1 MKHKAPGPNKL
12 TANQLKNHPPNMTNF
27 LTEIF
32 NHSLSAG
39 YFPNSYK
46 HATMILIRKAF
57 ISGTAVKDKR
67 PILLLNVDGKLLDK
81 ILNKRL
87 YTFLEENDLQNERQH
102 GFQRNRGTQ
111 TGILTLHETISKHLS
126 LKHKVDIACRD
137 VTKAF
142 DKIWHTGL
150 KHKIIELG
158 LHSCYEKTL
167 SNYLTNRTASIKI
180 GNISGPKFKL
190 ESGVPQRTCLSP
202 TLFNIYVKDI
212 PELLVD
218 TDYLQY
224 ADDFTQIITLPG
236 NPRAI
241 ANNAK
246 LTIEQIN
253 NYENKWKIQTNINK
267 FQIINVI
274 RRNTAPV
281 IVNKKEIKYTN
292 KTKILGMTYSTHGI
306 SPQVEIRKAMA
317 MKTLTRLQRF
327 RNLSEKNKR
336 KLYLLI
342 VRPQLL
348 YPIIPLNSISKTA
361 NKKLQKVQ
369 NKALRFIENT
379 TLNDRIPSTTLH
391 ARNKLPTIN
400 TYLHRRAINVWTQL
414 QDKNPELY
422 DKLKPNE
429 GDP

>member
-1 MKHKAPGPNKL
+1 M
-12 TANQLKNHPPNMTNF
+12 
-27 LTEIF
+27 
-32 NHSLSAG
+32 
-39 YFPNSYK
+39 
-46 HATMILIRKAF
+46 
-57 ISGTAVKDKR
+57 
-67 PILLLNVDGKLLDK
+67 
-81 ILNKRL
+81 
-87 YTFLEENDLQNERQH
+87 
-102 GFQRNRGTQ
+102 
-111 TGILTLHETISKHLS
+111 
-126 LKHKVDIACRD
+126 
-137 VTKAF
+137 
-142 DKIWHTGL
+142 
-150 KHKIIELG
+150 
-158 LHSCYEKTL
+158 
-167 SNYLTNRTASIKI
+167 
-180 GNISGPKFKL
+180 
-190 ESGVPQRTCLSP
+190 
-202 TLFNIYVKDI
+202 KDI
-212 PELLVD
+212 PEPLAD

-224 ADDFTQIITLPG
+224 AEDITQIIALPG

-241 ANNAK
+241 ANNTK
-246 LTIEQIN
+246 LAIEQIN

-267 FQIINVI
+267 FQIMNVS

-281 IVNKKEIKYTN
+281 IINRKEINYTN

-336 KLYLLI
+336 KLYLTI

-361 NKKLQKVQ
+361 HKKLQKVQ

-429 GDP
+429 GDPRRHSRFPSTFLTTNSPEPLPIYA